1 MTWGHACRAYIAR
14 QLLPTDMRNWKAAG
28 ILAYTVDARGLYVL
42 LGKLEPGAAVQQGS
56 SRYREGWWIL
66 GEPLLPKPGRSLC
79 CCHPGCARA
88 GKSPLPGA
96 PVLLKRTC
104 IEMCLLAMLNEPSRL

>member
-1 MTWGHACRAYIAR
+1 
-14 QLLPTDMRNWKAAG
+14 MRNWKAAG

-66 GEPLLPKPGRSLC
+66 GGPLLPKPGRSLC
-79 CCHPGCARA
+79 CHHPGCACA
-88 GKSPLPGA
+88 GRSPKPEA
-96 PVLLKRTC
+96 PVPLRRAC
-104 IEMCLLAMLNEPSRL
+104 IERCLPCHAG

>member
-1 MTWGHACRAYIAR
+1 
-14 QLLPTDMRNWKAAG
+14 MRNWKAAG

-66 GEPLLPKPGRSLC
+66 GEPLLPKPGQSPLLPKPGRPPLLPMPGRSPLLPMPGRLLC
-79 CCHPGCARA
+79 CCHPGCACA
-88 GKSPLPGA
+88 GRSHLLGA
-96 PVLLKRTC
+96 PVH
-104 IEMCLLAMLNEPSRL
+104 SG